1 MFNGHGGGRGPQEQD
16 SSKDFGAAIKRLFIE
31 LKSARILAIV
41 AILCAVGGSV
51 LTIIAP
57 NQISKL
63 TDTVVVGL
71 RPGVDIDF
79 GAVWSVATFII
90 ILYASSALL
99 ELSEALIMAQVS
111 NGFAKSLRE
120 RISRK
125 INRLPLKYF
134 DHNQTGD
141 ILSRVTNDV
150 DTVAQSLGNSLSTI
164 ISEVALMVGVVVM
177 MFVTNWMLAI
187 VAIAASLVGFVGM
200 GFVLKKSQKY
210 FNMRQAELGKLNA
223 HIEEIYSGLNIV
235 KAYNGKADSD
245 RKFDR
250 LNKRVF
256 LANQRSQFL
265 SGLMHPIMAFIG
277 NFGYVAVCVAGA
289 LLTSNN
295 VITFGVIVA
304 FISYVRL
311 FTSPL
316 SRIAQSMSSLQSA
329 AAASERVFAF
339 VDEEEMSDQKDIK
352 RHIDKD
358 QIVGNIEFRHVK
370 FGYDKDKLIIKDF
383 SAVAKAGQKIA
394 IVGPTGA
401 GKTTMVN
408 LLMKFY
414 EINSGDI
421 LIDGIST
428 KEISREDLHSLF
440 TMVLQDTWMF
450 AGTLK
455 ENIVYNRHGVTND
468 EVMRICKTVGL
479 SHFVKTLPKG
489 LATDISENDSI
500 SAGQKQ
506 LITIARGMVEDAPFL
521 ILDEAT
527 SNVDTRTEELVQK
540 AMDKLMEGRTSF
552 IIAHRLSTIKNAD
565 LILVMNEGNIIET
578 GSHEQLMKRN
588 GFYAELYNSQ
598 FAL

>member
-63 TDTVVVGL
+63 TDTAVVGL

-150 DTVAQSLGNSLSTI
+150 DTVAQSLDNSLSTI
-164 ISEVALMVGVVVM
+164 ISEVALMVGVVIM

>member
-1 MFNGHGGGRGPQEQD
+1 
-16 SSKDFGAAIKRLFIE
+16 
-31 LKSARILAIV
+31 
-41 AILCAVGGSV
+41 
-51 LTIIAP
+51 
-57 NQISKL
+57 
-63 TDTVVVGL
+63 
-71 RPGVDIDF
+71 
-79 GAVWSVATFII
+79 
-90 ILYASSALL
+90 
-99 ELSEALIMAQVS
+99 
-111 NGFAKSLRE
+111 
-120 RISRK
+120 
-125 INRLPLKYF
+125 
-134 DHNQTGD
+134 
-141 ILSRVTNDV
+141 
-150 DTVAQSLGNSLSTI
+150 
-164 ISEVALMVGVVVM
+164 
-177 MFVTNWMLAI
+177 
-187 VAIAASLVGFVGM
+187 
-200 GFVLKKSQKY
+200 
-210 FNMRQAELGKLNA
+210 
-223 HIEEIYSGLNIV
+223 
-235 KAYNGKADSD
+235 
-245 RKFDR
+245 
-250 LNKRVF
+250 
-256 LANQRSQFL
+256 
-265 SGLMHPIMAFIG
+265 MHPIMAFIG
-277 NFGYVAVCVAGA
+277 NFGYVAVCIAGA

-352 RHIDKD
+352 RHINKD

>member
-150 DTVAQSLGNSLSTI
+150 DTVAQSLDNSLSTI

-352 RHIDKD
+352 RHINKD